1 MLDHFKWQLD
11 HAKPLT
17 EVTLAQ
23 LPKCDM
29 FGALFNVGDI
39 HVTIIVLPIN
49 SYCAKRGNLAYIHV
63 NSIPL
68 LATKFTHFQTTVG
81 IPRLKPIG

>member
-1 MLDHFKWQLD
+1 MLEHFKWQLD

-17 EVTLAQ
+17 EATLAQ

-29 FGALFNVGDI
+29 FGTPFCLGDI
-39 HVTIIVLPIN
+39 HVTVIILPTN
-49 SYCAKRGNLAYIHV
+49 SYCAKRGNLAYIHE

-68 LATKFTHFQTTVG
+68 LATKFTHFQTMVG
-81 IPRLKPIG
+81 IPRLKPKG